1 MHNSLKFVWKVLAT
15 LQQINLALNMVTLIL
30 QGESRVDRV
39 TNPYTLIPITLDY
52 DDDNEQSYDFDEFCG
67 TPWRIARAM

>member
-1 MHNSLKFVWKVLAT
+1 
-15 LQQINLALNMVTLIL
+15 MVTLIL